1 MCSSGDMIVD
11 RQTHIDLHAQTDTL
25 ITLLL
30 APCRGR
36 YNYYRHPRRR
46 RQQQQQQQRPRVNVT
61 AKTVAVDEVVKR
73 PPPSLSQV
81 SLKRRPITPAQWRTI
96 VAGYLR

>member
-1 MCSSGDMIVD
+1 VD

-46 RQQQQQQQRPRVNVT
+46 RQQQQQQRPRVNVT

-73 PPPSLSQV
+73 QPPSLSQV
-81 SLKRRPITPAQWRTI
+81 SLKRRPITVAQWRTI